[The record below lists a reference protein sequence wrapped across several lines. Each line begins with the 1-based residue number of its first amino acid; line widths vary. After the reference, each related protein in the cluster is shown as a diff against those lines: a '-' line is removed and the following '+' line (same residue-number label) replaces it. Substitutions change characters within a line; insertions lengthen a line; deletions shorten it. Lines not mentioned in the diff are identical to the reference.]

1 MSSMS
6 STDVNA
12 VLDTIRD
19 AIYRCRPLSEKER
32 DAFIAYSKLLE
43 RHLDAIEDA
52 QGGASTNVQAL
63 RLLLDAIPGIMV

>member
-1 MSSMS
+1 MSSV
-6 STDVNA
+6 DLNA

-32 DAFIAYSKLLE
+32 DAFVAYSKLLE
-43 RHLDAIEDA
+43 RHLNAIEET
-52 QGGASTNVQAL
+52 QGASTAHVQAL

>member
-1 MSSMS
+1 M
-6 STDVNA
+6 TTVDLNA

-32 DAFIAYSKLLE
+32 DAFIAYSKLLQ
-43 RHLDAIEDA
+43 RHLDAIEEA
-52 QGGASTNVQAL
+52 QGGTSTNAQAL